1 MKFKI
6 TPIIVSLFFVLAL
19 NGQTKE
25 VGECRLHF
33 SIQQQQ
39 AGVWIPLGDKAVFI
53 KGNQCKTVLTTAHLS
68 QTLIFNQQEDT
79 AVILKEIGE
88 TKFFQTVKYP
98 PSNLPTLIA
107 MKPLAV
113 DSAIIIQG
121 YLCKRIQVQWSDSSV
136 YDIVYT
142 TEIIPTV
149 PNFETAFKD
158 IPGLVMSYTI
168 TSNNGNIIK
177 YQLEHIDLS
186 PITLSQFEVNKSL
199 YQIID

>member
-6 TPIIVSLFFVLAL
+6 TPIIVSLFFALTL

-39 AGVWIPLGDKAVFI
+39 ASVWVPLGDKIVFI
-53 KGNQCKTVLTTAHLS
+53 KGNQCKTALTTAHLS

-79 AVILKEIGE
+79 ALILKEIGE
-88 TKFFQTVKYP
+88 TRFLQTVKYP
-98 PSNLPTLIA
+98 PANLPTLIA
-107 MKPLAV
+107 MKPLSL

-121 YLCKRIQVQWSDSSV
+121 YLCKRIQVQWSDGSV
-136 YDIVYT
+136 YDIIYT
-142 TEIIPTV
+142 PEIIPTV
-149 PNFETAFKD
+149 ASFETAFKD
-158 IPGLVMSYTI
+158 IPGLVVSYTI
-168 TSNNGNIIK
+168 TASNGNIIK
-177 YQLEHIDLS
+177 YELEHIDLS